1 MSCQARL
8 LLNTLLDQVA
18 SNGSLGEILSAVAPR
33 HWIYL
38 EIAGKLSESDH
49 TRNNKIYKKWVQ
61 FYSSDGSRGQLNEL
75 FYCVMT
81 FLMERQNEM
90 CCILL

>member
-1 MSCQARL
+1 LPSKT
-8 LLNTLLDQVA
+8 TLEYTSYLDQVA